1 ARREHGLRPLTSSR
15 VERETGDKRR
25 ASPLVEGSLLLT
37 VFFFGTNFTAV
48 KLVVESVPPILFAAT
63 RFTLAGLLL
72 LPLALFLG
80 SEGRLSRKDLLPMLG
95 LGFVGVTLTQ
105 SVFTVGVG
113 LTTAANTALV
123 YSTAPVWGM
132 LLAFAL
138 GWERP
143 RVSGVLGVGLCLLG
157 VGAIVYGS
165 LDVAGTSLVGD
176 ALILAAAVFWGS
188 YTVLTLSFL
197 RRYSAVAVAAYAMT
211 LGGLAAFPLAALDP
225 SPLNLAA
232 LDGLTWGAAA
242 YSALCSSAFG
252 FAAWGWGVS
261 HVGANRVLVYQYLV
275 TLTGVST
282 GILLLGES
290 FGAGQLVGAAVIL
303 AGVYLARSR

>member
-1 ARREHGLRPLTSSR
+1 MTPE
-15 VERETGDKRR
+15 KRR
-25 ASPLVEGSLLLT
+25 GSPLVEVSLLLT

-48 KLVVESVPPILFAAT
+48 KLVVQSVPPILFAAT

-72 LPLALFLG
+72 LPLALLSG
-80 SEGRLSRKDLLPMLG
+80 PEGRLSRRDLLPMLG
-95 LGFVGVTLTQ
+95 LGLVGVTLTQ

-132 LLAFAL
+132 LLGFAL

-143 RVSGVLGVGLCLLG
+143 RASGVLGIGLCLGG

-165 LDVAGTSLVGD
+165 LDFAGTSLLGD
-176 ALILAAAVFWGS
+176 ALILVAAIFWGS
-188 YTVLTLSFL
+188 YTVLTLSLL
-197 RRYSAVAVAAYAMT
+197 RRYSALAVATYAMI
-211 LGGLAAFPLAALDP
+211 LGGLAAFPLAALDQ
-225 SPLNLAA
+225 SSLDLAA
-232 LDGLTWGAAA
+232 LDGLTWAAAA

-261 HVGANRVLVYQYLV
+261 HVGANRVLIYQYLV

-282 GILLLGES
+282 GILLLGED
-290 FGAGQLVGAAVIL
+290 FGVGQLVGAVVIL
-303 AGVYLARSR
+303 AGVYLARRR

>member
-1 ARREHGLRPLTSSR
+1 VTPE
-15 VERETGDKRR
+15 KRR
-25 ASPLVEGSLLLT
+25 GSPLVEVSLLLT

-48 KLVVESVPPILFAAT
+48 KLVVQSVPPILFAAT

-72 LPLALFLG
+72 LPLVLLSG
-80 SEGRLSRKDLLPMLG
+80 PEGRLSRRDLLPMLG
-95 LGFVGVTLTQ
+95 LGLVGVTLTQ

-132 LLAFAL
+132 LLGFAL

-143 RVSGVLGVGLCLLG
+143 RASGVLGIGLCLGG

-165 LDVAGTSLVGD
+165 LDFAGTSLLGD
-176 ALILAAAVFWGS
+176 ALILVAAVFWGS
-188 YTVLTLSFL
+188 YTVLTLSL
-197 RRYSAVAVAAYAMT
+197 LPRYSALAVAAYAMI
-211 LGGLAAFPLAALDP
+211 LGGLAAFPLAALDQ
-225 SPLNLAA
+225 SSLDLAA
-232 LDGLTWGAAA
+232 LDGLTWAAAA

-261 HVGANRVLVYQYLV
+261 HVGANRVLIYQYLV

-282 GILLLGES
+282 GILLLGED
-290 FGAGQLVGAAVIL
+290 FGVGQLVGAVVIL
-303 AGVYLARSR
+303 AGVYLARRR

>member
-1 ARREHGLRPLTSSR
+1 
-15 VERETGDKRR
+15 
-25 ASPLVEGSLLLT
+25 
-37 VFFFGTNFTAV
+37 V

-72 LPLALFLG
+72 LPLALFFG
-80 SEGRLSRKDLLPMLG
+80 SEGRLSRQDLLPMLG

-143 RVSGVLGVGLCLLG
+143 RVSGVLGISLCLFG

-165 LDVAGTSLVGD
+165 LDFAGTSLVGD

-275 TLTGVST
+275 TLIGVST

-290 FGAGQLVGAAVIL
+290 FGAGQLVGATVIL

>member
-1 ARREHGLRPLTSSR
+1 MTPE
-15 VERETGDKRR
+15 KRR
-25 ASPLVEGSLLLT
+25 GSPLVEVSLLLT

-48 KLVVESVPPILFAAT
+48 KLVVQSVPPILFAAT

-72 LPLALFLG
+72 LPLALLSG
-80 SEGRLSRKDLLPMLG
+80 PEGRLSRRDLLPMLG
-95 LGFVGVTLTQ
+95 LGLVGVTLTQ

-132 LLAFAL
+132 LLGFAL

-143 RVSGVLGVGLCLLG
+143 RASGVLGIGLCLGG

-165 LDVAGTSLVGD
+165 LDFAGTSLLGD
-176 ALILAAAVFWGS
+176 ALILVAAVFWGS
-188 YTVLTLSFL
+188 YTVLTLSLL
-197 RRYSAVAVAAYAMT
+197 RRYSALAVATYAMI
-211 LGGLAAFPLAALDP
+211 LGGLAAFPLAALDQ
-225 SPLNLAA
+225 SSLDLAA
-232 LDGLTWGAAA
+232 LDGLTWAAAA

-261 HVGANRVLVYQYLV
+261 HVGANRVLIYQYLV

-282 GILLLGES
+282 GILLLGEN
-290 FGAGQLVGAAVIL
+290 FGVGQLVGAVVIL
-303 AGVYLARSR
+303 AGVYLARRR

>member
-1 ARREHGLRPLTSSR
+1 MTSH
-15 VERETGDKRR
+15 KRR
-25 ASPLVEGSLLLT
+25 GSAFIEFSLLLT

-48 KLVVESVPPILFAAT
+48 KYVVESVPPILFAAA

-72 LPLALFLG
+72 LPVALLSG
-80 SEGRLSRKDLLPMLG
+80 PDGRLARRDLLPMLG
-95 LGFVGVTLTQ
+95 LGLVGVTATQ
-105 SVFTVGVG
+105 SVFTVGVS

-132 LLAFAL
+132 LLGFAL

-143 RVSGVLGVGLCLLG
+143 RAAGVLGVCLCLIG

-165 LDVAGTSLVGD
+165 LEFAGTSLVGD
-176 ALILAAAVFWGS
+176 ALILGAAVCWGS

-197 RRYSAVAVAAYAMT
+197 GRYSALAVAAYAMT
-211 LGGLAAFPLAALDP
+211 FGGLAAFPLAALP
-225 SPLNLAA
+225 LAA
-232 LDGLTWGAAA
+232 LNSSSLDLFAIDGLTWAVAA

-252 FAAWGWGVS
+252 FVAWGWGVS

-282 GILLLGES
+282 GILLLGEDV
-290 FGAGQLVGAAVIL
+290 GAGQLVGAVIVL
-303 AGVYLARSR
+303 LGVYLARSR

>member
-1 ARREHGLRPLTSSR
+1 MTK
-15 VERETGDKRR
+15 ERRR
-25 ASPLVEGSLLLT
+25 ASPLVEASLLLT

-72 LPLALFLG
+72 LPLALLSG
-80 SEGRLSRKDLLPMLG
+80 EQGRLSRRDLLPMLG
-95 LGFVGVTLTQ
+95 LGLVGVTLTQ
-105 SVFTVGVG
+105 SVFTLGVG

-143 RVSGVLGVGLCLLG
+143 RISGVIGIALCLAG

-165 LDVAGTSLVGD
+165 LDFAGTSLVGD
-176 ALILAAAVFWGS
+176 ALILVAAVCWGS

-197 RRYSAVAVAAYAMT
+197 RRYSALAVAAYAMT
-211 LGGLAAFPLAALDP
+211 FGGLAAFPLEALDP
-225 SPLNLAA
+225 ASLDLTA

-275 TLTGVST
+275 TLIGVST
-282 GILLLGES
+282 GVLLLGEE
-290 FGAGQLVGAAVIL
+290 FGAGQLIGAAVIL
-303 AGVYLARSR
+303 AGVYLARSK

>member
-1 ARREHGLRPLTSSR
+1 VTK
-15 VERETGDKRR
+15 ERRR
-25 ASPLVEGSLLLT
+25 ASPLVEASLLLT
-37 VFFFGTNFTAV
+37 AFFFGTNFAAV

-72 LPLALFLG
+72 LPLALLSG
-80 SEGRLSRKDLLPMLG
+80 PENRLSRRDLLPMLG
-95 LGFVGVTLTQ
+95 LGLVGVTLTQ
-105 SVFTVGVG
+105 TVFTVGVD

-123 YSTAPVWGM
+123 YSTSPVWGM

-165 LDVAGTSLVGD
+165 LDFAGTSLLGD

-188 YTVLTLSFL
+188 YTVLTLSLL
-197 RRYSAVAVAAYAMT
+197 RRYSALAVAAYAMT

-242 YSALCSSAFG
+242 YSALCSSTFG

-261 HVGANRVLVYQYLV
+261 HVGANRVLIYQYLV

-290 FGAGQLVGAAVIL
+290 FGAGQLIGAAVIL
-303 AGVYLARSR
+303 GGVYLARSR

>member
-1 ARREHGLRPLTSSR
+1 MTPE
-15 VERETGDKRR
+15 KRR
-25 ASPLVEGSLLLT
+25 ASPLVEVSLLLT
-37 VFFFGTNFTAV
+37 AFFFGTNFTAV
-48 KLVVESVPPILFAAT
+48 KLVVQSVPPILFAAT

-72 LPLALFLG
+72 LPLALLSG
-80 SEGRLSRKDLLPMLG
+80 PEGRLSRRDLLPMLG
-95 LGFVGVTLTQ
+95 LGLLGVTLTQ

-132 LLAFAL
+132 VLGFAL
-138 GWERP
+138 GWEQP
-143 RVSGVLGVGLCLLG
+143 RASGVLGIGLCLGG

-165 LDVAGTSLVGD
+165 LDFAGTSLLGD
-176 ALILAAAVFWGS
+176 ALILVAAAFWGS

-197 RRYSAVAVAAYAMT
+197 QRYSALAVATYAMT
-211 LGGLAAFPLAALDP
+211 LGGLAAFPLAALDQ
-225 SPLNLAA
+225 SSLDLAA
-232 LDGLTWGAAA
+232 LDGLTWAAAA

-261 HVGANRVLVYQYLV
+261 HVGANRVLIYQYLV

-282 GILLLGES
+282 GILLLGED
-290 FGAGQLVGAAVIL
+290 FGVGQLVGAVVIL
-303 AGVYLARSR
+303 AGVYLARRR

>member
-1 ARREHGLRPLTSSR
+1 MTKE
-15 VERETGDKRR
+15 KRR
-25 ASPLVEGSLLLT
+25 ASPLVEASLLLA

-48 KLVVESVPPILFAAT
+48 KLVVENVPPILFAAS

-72 LPLALFLG
+72 LPLALLSG
-80 SEGRLSRKDLLPMLG
+80 EEGRLSRRDILPMLG
-95 LGFVGVTLTQ
+95 LGLVGVTLTQ

-143 RVSGVLGVGLCLLG
+143 RISGVIGVALCLAG

-165 LDVAGTSLVGD
+165 LEFAGTSLVGD
-176 ALILAAAVFWGS
+176 ALILVAAVGWGS
-188 YTVLTLSFL
+188 YTVLTLSLL

-211 LGGLAAFPLAALDP
+211 FGGLAAFPLEALDP
-225 SPLNLAA
+225 ASLDLSA

-275 TLTGVST
+275 TLTGVCT
-282 GILLLGES
+282 GVLLLGED
-290 FGAGQLVGAAVIL
+290 FGAGQLIGAAVIL
-303 AGVYLARSR
+303 AGVYLARSK

>member
-1 ARREHGLRPLTSSR
+1 M
-15 VERETGDKRR
+15 ERTAGDKRR
-25 ASPLVEGSLLLT
+25 ASPLIEGSLLLT

-72 LPLALFLG
+72 LPLALFFG

-165 LDVAGTSLVGD
+165 LDFAGTSLLGD

>member
-1 ARREHGLRPLTSSR
+1 MTPE
-15 VERETGDKRR
+15 KRR
-25 ASPLVEGSLLLT
+25 GSPLVEVSLLLT

-48 KLVVESVPPILFAAT
+48 KLVVQSVPPILFAAT

-72 LPLALFLG
+72 LPLALLSG
-80 SEGRLSRKDLLPMLG
+80 PEGRLSRRDLLPMLG
-95 LGFVGVTLTQ
+95 LGLVGVTLTQ

-132 LLAFAL
+132 LLGFAL

-143 RVSGVLGVGLCLLG
+143 RASGVLGIGLCLGG

-165 LDVAGTSLVGD
+165 LDFAGTSLLGD
-176 ALILAAAVFWGS
+176 ALILVAAAFWGS
-188 YTVLTLSFL
+188 YTVLTLSVL
-197 RRYSAVAVAAYAMT
+197 RRYSALAVATYAMT
-211 LGGLAAFPLAALDP
+211 LGGLAAFPLAALDQ
-225 SPLNLAA
+225 SSLDLAA
-232 LDGLTWGAAA
+232 LDGLTWAAAA

-261 HVGANRVLVYQYLV
+261 HVGANRVLIYQYLV

-282 GILLLGES
+282 GILLLGED
-290 FGAGQLVGAAVIL
+290 FGVGQLVGAVVIL
-303 AGVYLARSR
+303 AGVYLARRR

>member
-1 ARREHGLRPLTSSR
+1 VAPE
-15 VERETGDKRR
+15 KRR
-25 ASPLVEGSLLLT
+25 ASVLVEGSLLLT

-48 KLVVESVPPILFAAT
+48 KYVVESVPPILFAAS

-72 LPLALFLG
+72 LPVALLSG
-80 SEGRLSRKDLLPMLG
+80 PQGRLARRDLLPMIG
-95 LGFVGVTLTQ
+95 LGVVGVTVTQ
-105 SVFTVGVG
+105 SVFTIGVS

-123 YSTAPVWGM
+123 YSTSPVWGM
-132 LLAFAL
+132 LLGFVL

-143 RVSGVLGVGLCLLG
+143 RASGILGVGLCLVG
-157 VGAIVYGS
+157 VGAIVYGG
-165 LDVAGTSLVGD
+165 LDFAGTSLAGD
-176 ALILAAAVFWGS
+176 ALILAAAVCWGS
-188 YTVLTLSFL
+188 YTVLTLSLL
-197 RRYSAVAVAAYAMT
+197 RRYSAIAVAAYAMT
-211 LGGLAAFPLAALDP
+211 FGGLAAFPLAAFDLDVDMG
-225 SPLNLAA
+225 SLDGSVWLAA
-232 LDGLTWGAAA
+232 L

-282 GILLLGES
+282 GILLLGED
-290 FGAGQLVGAAVIL
+290 FGPGQLVGAAIIL